1 MSDRSDGAA
10 LTLANGS
17 LTIME
22 NICQHRYV
30 HCVPREQGCAEGRIN
45 LTFRCKA
52 AGELTEG
59 EQRHADSRAPRP
71 LAALHTPQPE
81 TETETG
87 AEGQGETTSGALG
100 GLGSTEGTAA
110 LLATAHAATVLGMSL
125 TRSLTPRDCRTAL
138 LAAPLAA
145 SVGVA
150 LAAPCAALWRCCW
163 QPSVSGHPAATTPMA
178 EGAAS
183 GGGGQSSRP
192 RPVFL
197 VACQMGIEDIVAEEI
212 QERLQAS
219 GEASADETVWC
230 TPWDARGFV
239 AVAAEGEAV
248 RQILLD
254 LRTANH
260 VYDYHGTF
268 LIPPGTLD
276 AEGKTEKGAVRIYNE
291 MCRLLK
297 SGELAV
303 PALAAGASSFR
314 ASCERSGKH
323 DFSSQEVEYEAG
335 GALQEFYG
343 TKARM
348 KKFAVH
354 VRVDVVGALRPH
366 RPNLGG

>member
-30 HCVPREQGCAEGRIN
+30 HCVPREQGCVEGRIN
-45 LTFRCKA
+45 LTFRCKG

-81 TETETG
+81 PETG
-87 AEGQGETTSGALG
+87 TEGQEQTPGALC

-110 LLATAHAATVLGMSL
+110 LLATAHAATILGMSL

-163 QPSVSGHPAATTPMA
+163 QPSSSGHPAATTALPV
-178 EGAAS
+178 EGA
-183 GGGGQSSRP
+183 GSSRP
-192 RPVFL
+192 RPLFL

-219 GEASADETVWC
+219 DEASGDDLVWC

-248 RQILLD
+248 RQTLLS

-303 PALAAGASSFR
+303 PTLAAGASSFR

-354 VRVDVVGALRPH
+354 VRVDVVGASPTEPLWLR
-366 RPNLGG
+366 L